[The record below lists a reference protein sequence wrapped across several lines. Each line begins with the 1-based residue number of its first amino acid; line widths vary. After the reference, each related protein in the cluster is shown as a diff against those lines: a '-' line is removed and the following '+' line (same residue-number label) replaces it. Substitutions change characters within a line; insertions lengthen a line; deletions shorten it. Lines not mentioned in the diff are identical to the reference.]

1 MGSSSL
7 WDLVRHPRLLLMM
20 LVLGIGG
27 SLQAGFQG
35 SMITYTSVHVK
46 TFINE
51 SWLERSGMP
60 VHPESLTLFWAS
72 IVSIFSLGGLLGTMA
87 SGYFTTKF
95 GKKKCLLGTNLI
107 MLSGAVIMGFS
118 KVANS
123 FELILAGRFL
133 CGISTSICVL
143 LHPQY
148 VGEISPKKLRGFANS
163 TASIFWSLGKVLGQ
177 VMGQREFLGNA
188 SLWPLLLA
196 SHGVTALLQLLTLP
210 FFPESPPHLFLSKGD
225 EEGCRKA
232 MKTLWGRG
240 PHQVELDDLRKQ
252 QSALWST
259 KSVLEVMKDPA
270 LRRQLYILF
279 LLAVTLQL
287 TGIHTIYS
295 YTFEVLQTVGFDD
308 DHIPALSLG
317 ISLSEL
323 LSAVF
328 CSVIIERFGR
338 RILLW
343 GGYVLM
349 ATVLAAVTLTIS
361 LQHSFSWMPYCSLA
375 LIFCFVICFGA
386 GPAGAGASVRM
397 EIFDQSSRSSSYVIS
412 GFLNWIGFFSIGMVF
427 PFVVERIHQFSFLI
441 FMGTLYVSAIV
452 IYFILPETKG
462 KSILEIREEFD
473 KLNFKKKQALGSET
487 SFAGD
492 PVLCTK
498 L

>member
-1 MGSSSL
+1 
-7 WDLVRHPRLLLMM
+7 
-20 LVLGIGG
+20 
-27 SLQAGFQG
+27 
-35 SMITYTSVHVK
+35 MITYTSVHVK

-338 RILLW
+338 RVLLW
-343 GGYVLM
+343 GGYGLM

-361 LQHSFSWMPYCSLA
+361 LQHSSSWMPYCSLA

-397 EIFDQSSRSSSYVIS
+397 EIFDQSSRSSS
-412 GFLNWIGFFSIGMVF
+412 LRDQWILKLDRILLDRNGVSICRGTHSSVQLPHLHWALSTF
-427 PFVVERIHQFSFLI
+427 PQSLFTSSCRRPRGNRSSKSEKSLI
-441 FMGTLYVSAIV
+441 NS
-452 IYFILPETKG
+452 
-462 KSILEIREEFD
+462 
-473 KLNFKKKQALGSET
+473 NFKKKQALGSENEIHRRPCALHQAMMEP
-487 SFAGD
+487 SGIRRSEE
-492 PVLCTK
+492 LCR
-498 L
+498 